1 MNNIDPI
8 EQEIQ
13 AKGLTVPPPPPE
25 PPANPLKAGLT
36 QRRGAR

>member
-13 AKGLTVPPPPPE
+13 AKGLPAPPSPPE

-36 QRRGAR
+36 QRRGVR

>member
-13 AKGLTVPPPPPE
+13 AKNLTTPPSPPE
-25 PPANPLKAGLT
+25 PPADPLKAGLT
-36 QRRGAR
+36 QRRGVR